1 MVCVVK
7 EKRRLRVG
15 EKCSQMIQECAP
27 FVFPKQGAVDKAAQ
41 FRLQNIEIDHKPT
54 TSQYEF
60 MKAGRVCV
68 VQ

>member
-1 MVCVVK
+1 
-7 EKRRLRVG
+7 
-15 EKCSQMIQECAP
+15 MIQECAP